1 MGPVERP
8 ARPLLKDVA
17 RLAEVSLTT
26 VSIVLNGKAG
36 ANIPPGTQARVIA
49 AANQLRYRPNE
60 MARSLRR
67 HRSDTIGVISDE
79 VMTTPYAVRMIQ
91 GAQDAAWEAGLLLML
106 VNTGRNPVI
115 RDRAIDI
122 MLDRQVDAI
131 LYATMAH
138 QVVEPLPALRGVPA
152 VLLDSRSTDGSFPS
166 VVPDEYEGAR
176 AAVEHLLL
184 AGHRRIGHVTTG
196 QLGAAA
202 SLRLDGYR
210 DTLAAHGIAYDPTL
224 VILGSDGDVTAGV
237 EATARLMDRADPP
250 TAIFC
255 FNDRMAMGAFR
266 ALRYR
271 ALRVPIDVSV
281 VGYDDAPEIAPWLDP
296 PLTTVALPHYEMG
309 EWAVRYLLDRIDAPG
324 DDEPASPPQYRIA
337 CPLVERDSVAP
348 PPTAA

>member
-1 MGPVERP
+1 MSDVERP
-8 ARPLLKDVA
+8 PRPLLKDVA
-17 RLAEVSLTT
+17 RLAEVSPTT
-26 VSIVLNGKAG
+26 VSVVLNGKAG
-36 ANIPPGTQARVIA
+36 ANIPADTQARVIA
-49 AANQLRYRPNE
+49 AATELRYRPNA

-106 VNTGRNPVI
+106 VNTGRNPAI

-138 QVVEPLPALRGVPA
+138 QVVDPSPALHDVPT
-152 VLLDSRSTDGSFPS
+152 VLLDNRAGDGSFAS

-176 AAVEHLLL
+176 SATEHLVA

-210 DTLAAHGIAYDPTL
+210 DTLVAHGIAYDPAL
-224 VILGSDGDVTAGV
+224 VILGVDGEVTAGV
-237 EATARLMDRADPP
+237 EATGRLMDRAHPP

-255 FNDRMAMGAFR
+255 FNDRMAMGAVR

-271 ALRVPIDVSV
+271 GLRVPTDVSV
-281 VGYDDAPEIAPWLDP
+281 VGYDDAQEIAPWLDP

-309 EWAVRYLLDRIDAPG
+309 QWAVRHLLGRIEPTG
-324 DDEPASPPQYRIA
+324 DEPPAQPPQHRIA
-337 CPLVERDSVAP
+337 CPLVVRDSVAP
-348 PPTAA
+348 PRHDA